1 MYLHSNS
8 SNMQRLTPALL
19 TILWLLAWHGGTQA
33 SSRVP
38 SFGVKLCGREF
49 IRAVIFTCGGS
60 RWRRNEALQ
69 TGDPAEIFGSLVQ
82 SDVESEEE
90 DIFSDWQGSL
100 RPHHS
105 EIMDYGN
112 PQSWRDP
119 SGGRRGA
126 AASEDA
132 LRGVERRGREA
143 ALGLSNTC
151 CKWGCSKSQISSL
164 C

>member
-1 MYLHSNS
+1 MH
-8 SNMQRLTPALL
+8 RVAPAILTA
-19 TILWLLAWHGGTQA
+19 LWLLAWHNGAHA
-33 SSRVP
+33 SARVP

-60 RWRRNEALQ
+60 RWRRNEAIQ
-69 TGDPAEIFGSLVQ
+69 AEDPAEAFGSLVPTNV
-82 SDVESEEE
+82 DSEEE
-90 DIFSDWQGSL
+90 LTSEWASNL
-100 RPHHS
+100 RIHNT
-105 EIMDYGN
+105 ELMDYVV
-112 PQSWRDP
+112 PQGWRDP
-119 SGGRRGA
+119 PVVRRGVGTGA
-126 AASEDA
+126 EDP

>member
-1 MYLHSNS
+1 
-8 SNMQRLTPALL
+8 MQLASPAILTA
-19 TILWLLAWHGGTQA
+19 LWLLAWHSGTQA
-33 SSRVP
+33 TSRVP

-60 RWRRNEALQ
+60 RWRRNEAIQ
-69 TGDPAEIFGSLVQ
+69 TEDPAELIGSLVPT
-82 SDVESEEE
+82 DVDSEEMLSE
-90 DIFSDWQGSL
+90 WASSL
-100 RPHHS
+100 RIHNS
-105 EIMDYGN
+105 ELMDYGAS
-112 PQSWRDP
+112 QGWRDL
-119 SGGRRGA
+119 SGIRRGVGA
-126 AASEDA
+126 AAEDP

>member
-1 MYLHSNS
+1 
-8 SNMQRLTPALL
+8 MQRVAPALL
-19 TILWLLAWHGGTQA
+19 VVLWLLAWHSGTQA
-33 SSRVP
+33 TSRVP
-38 SFGVKLCGREF
+38 TFGVKLCGREF

-69 TGDPAEIFGSLVQ
+69 AGEPAEVFGNLVSPDVN
-82 SDVESEEE
+82 SDEE
-90 DIFSDWQGSL
+90 DVLSEWASSL
-100 RPHHS
+100 RPHNND
-105 EIMDYGN
+105 IDYGSV
-112 PQSWRDP
+112 QSWRDTA
-119 SGGRRGA
+119 GGRHGMA
-126 AASEDA
+126 AAEDA

>member
-1 MYLHSNS
+1 
-8 SNMQRLTPALL
+8 MQRLAPVFLMV
-19 TILWLLAWHGGTQA
+19 LWLMAWHRGTQA
-33 SSRVP
+33 TSRVP

-60 RWRRNEALQ
+60 RWRRSEALQ
-69 TGDPAEIFGSLVQ
+69 TAEEPAEIFGSLVQ
-82 SDVESEEE
+82 SDAESEEE
-90 DIFSDWQGSL
+90 DLFSEWPSNL
-100 RPHHS
+100 RPSHHND
-105 EIMDYGN
+105 IMDYGS
-112 PQSWRDP
+112 PQGWRDP
-119 SGGRRGA
+119 SGGRRA
-126 AASEDA
+126 AGTVAEDA